1 MKRKGM
7 TGLFTRGGKVPVG
20 AYNLYASLVLRAG
33 RRHLRTVQINYQSW
47 SGKQGAFGVESCF
60 ASEVV
65 CVI

>member
-1 MKRKGM
+1 M

-47 SGKQGAFGVESCF
+47 LASKAHLGLNHALLRKLF
-60 ASEVV
+60 A
-65 CVI
+65 